1 MADPD
6 KLAKDPD
13 IPVITA
19 RLFEMILQMSIL
31 ERQNLLKELEEKQ
44 QKGKRKA
51 PRKKYFKDVDFATAD
66 RAFRGF
72 INDISARGVM
82 IQTGEAM
89 SVGQEVTLAFELPHT
104 DKHVKK
110 KGKIVRVNP
119 DGGFG
124 VEFDKAFDDL
134 SSK

>member
-19 RLFEMILQMSIL
+19 RLFELILQMSII
-31 ERQNLLKELEEKQ
+31 ERQNLLNELEEKQ
-44 QKGKRKA
+44 QNGKRKA
-51 PRKKYFKDVDFATAD
+51 PRKKYFKDIDFATAD

-82 IQTGEAM
+82 IQTAEAM
-89 SVGQEVTLAFELPHT
+89 SVGQKVTLAFELPLT
-104 DKHVKK
+104 QKHVKI
-110 KGKIVRVNP
+110 KGRIVRVNP

-124 VEFDKAFDDL
+124 VEFDKEFDDL
-134 SSK
+134 STK